1 MANTLLTS
9 SIITNEALAV
19 LKNSLTFAANVNRQY
34 DDRFAQVGNKIGDT
48 LNVRKPPRYLGRT
61 GQAISIEDSVESSIP
76 VQLTTQFGVDIQ
88 FTSSDLALRI
98 DDFSDRFIKP
108 AMATVANKIDR
119 DGLSMAKNA
128 IYNQVGTPGANGTT
142 GITTGNV
149 LMAGAK
155 MDNNGCVRST
165 DMRSLVVS
173 PLTQALLVDTV
184 KSLFNPAP
192 TIADQYKTGNIG
204 TALGF
209 KWNMDQNVINH
220 TTGALGGAPLV
231 NGANQTGNSLIT
243 NEWTAAALQRLNVGD
258 TFTLAGVFSVN
269 PQSRQST
276 GILQDFVVTAAGTS
290 DGAGN
295 MTISISPAIT
305 PTGQFQNVNTSP
317 AAGAV
322 LTVTSGAANSV
333 STQNIAYHRDAFTLA
348 CADLPLPGGV
358 DFASRKSDPQTGLSV
373 RAVRQYNVSTDQF
386 PCRLDVLYG
395 WAPLY
400 PEWAVRVQA

>member
-48 LNVRKPPRYLGRT
+48 LNVRKPPRYIGRT

-88 FTSSDLALRI
+88 FASSDLALRI

-119 DGLSMAKNA
+119 DGLLMAVNA
-128 IYNQVGTPGANGTT
+128 TYNQVGTPGANGTT

-155 MDNNGCVRST
+155 LDNNGCVRST

-204 TALGF
+204 TALGY
-209 KWNMDQNVINH
+209 KWNMDQNVIGH
-220 TTGALGGAPLV
+220 TNGVLGGTPLV
-231 NGANQTGNSLIT
+231 NGATQTGNSLIT
-243 NEWTAAALQRLNVGD
+243 DGWTAAALQRLNQGD

-276 GILQDFVVTAAGTS
+276 GILQDFVVTANGSS

-295 MTISISPAIT
+295 MTVTISPAIN
-305 PTGQFQNVNTSP
+305 PTGQFQNVTNSP
-317 AAGAV
+317 ADNAAI
-322 LTVTSGAANSV
+322 TITSGTTGLV

-400 PEWAVRVQA
+400 PEWACRVQA

>member
-1 MANTLLTS
+1 VANTLLTS

-19 LKNSLTFAANVNRQY
+19 LKNALTFAANVNRQY

-48 LNVRKPPRYLGRT
+48 LNVRKPPRYIGRS
-61 GQAISIEDSVESSIP
+61 GQNISIEDSVESSIP

-88 FTSSDLALRI
+88 FSSTDLALRI

-119 DGLSMAKNA
+119 DGLLMAVNST
-128 IYNQVGTPGANGTT
+128 YNQVGTPGANGAA
-142 GITTGNV
+142 GITTANV
-149 LMAGAK
+149 LMGGAK
-155 MDNNGCVRST
+155 LDNNGCVRST
-165 DMRSLVVS
+165 DMRTLCVS

-184 KSLFNPAP
+184 KSLFNPSP

-204 TALGF
+204 TSLGF
-209 KWNMDQNVINH
+209 KWNMDQNVIGH
-220 TTGALGGAPLV
+220 TNGVLGGVPLV
-231 NGANQTGNSLIT
+231 NGAAQTGNSLVT
-243 NEWTAAALQRLNVGD
+243 NGWTAAVLQRLNVGD
-258 TFTLAGVFSVN
+258 TFQIAGVFSVN
-269 PQSRQST
+269 PQNRQST
-276 GILQDFVVTAAGTS
+276 QLLQDFVVTAAGSS

-295 MTISISPAIT
+295 MTVSISPAMN
-305 PTGQFQNVNTSP
+305 PTGQFQNITASP
-317 AAGAV
+317 AAGAAI
-322 LTVTSGAANSV
+322 TITSGTTGLF

-358 DFASRKSDPQTGLSV
+358 DFASRKSDSQTGLSV

>member
-1 MANTLLTS
+1 VANTLLTS
-9 SIITNEALAV
+9 SIITLEALAV

-48 LNVRKPPRYLGRT
+48 LNVRKPPRYIGRT

-88 FTSSDLALRI
+88 FASSDLALRI

-149 LMAGAK
+149 LLSGAK
-155 MDNNGCVRST
+155 LDNNGCVRST
-165 DMRSLVVS
+165 DMRSFVVS

-204 TALGF
+204 TALGY
-209 KWNMDQNVINH
+209 KWSMDQNVINH
-220 TTGALGGAPLV
+220 TAGALGGTPLV
-231 NGANQTGNSLIT
+231 NGASQTGNSLIT
-243 NEWTAAALQRLNVGD
+243 NGWTAAALQRLNVGD

-276 GILQDFVVTAAGTS
+276 GILQDFVVTANGSS

-295 MTISISPAIT
+295 MTISISPAIN
-305 PTGQFQNVNTSP
+305 PTGQFQNVTASP
-317 AAGAV
+317 ASGAA
-322 LTVTSGAANSV
+322 LTITSGAANST

-400 PEWAVRVQA
+400 PEWACRVQA